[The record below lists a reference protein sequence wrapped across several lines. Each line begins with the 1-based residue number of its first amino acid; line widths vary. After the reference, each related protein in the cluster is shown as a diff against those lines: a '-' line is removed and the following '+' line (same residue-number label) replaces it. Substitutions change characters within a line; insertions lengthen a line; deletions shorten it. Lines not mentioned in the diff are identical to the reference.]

1 MQGGESLVGSN
12 NESQSRKS
20 FLSYFNVDF
29 SKLSYGKV
37 VRASFLLLF
46 ILSCLICLF
55 NPGAQTSTVAI
66 LSLIAFV
73 CFDVVCVVK
82 SNLKKDESE
91 DEIIKLK
98 EDNEKLK
105 KDFQYLKD
113 ELTLGTANAIFSRRK

>member
-73 CFDVVCVVK
+73 CFDVVCLIK
-82 SNLKKDESE
+82 GSLKNTTNE
-91 DEIIKLK
+91 DVSKLK

-113 ELTLGTANAIFSRRK
+113 ELTLGTANTLFGRRK